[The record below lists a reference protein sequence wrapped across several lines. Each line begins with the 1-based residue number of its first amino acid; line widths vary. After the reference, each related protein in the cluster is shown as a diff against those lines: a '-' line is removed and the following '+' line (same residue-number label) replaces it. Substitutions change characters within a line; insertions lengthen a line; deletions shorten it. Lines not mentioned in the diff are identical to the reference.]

1 MRQDA
6 CKVMMQGAALIVGVG
21 RTMVVMGT
29 TVAEVMVVSVIGDVD
44 AGGVFRDVLF
54 ARDDMLEM
62 DADQR
67 HNARDL
73 GHKK

>member
-1 MRQDA
+1 
-6 CKVMMQGAALIVGVG
+6 MMQSAALIIGLG
-21 RTMVVMGT
+21 RTMVVMANIVVG
-29 TVAEVMVVSVIGDVD
+29 VMVVGVIGDVD

-67 HNARDL
+67 HDACDL

>member
-1 MRQDA
+1 
-6 CKVMMQGAALIVGVG
+6 
-21 RTMVVMGT
+21 
-29 TVAEVMVVSVIGDVD
+29 VMVVGVIGDVD
-44 AGGVFRDVLF
+44 AGGVFGDVLF

-67 HNARDL
+67 HNACDL

>member
-1 MRQDA
+1 
-6 CKVMMQGAALIVGVG
+6 
-21 RTMVVMGT
+21 MVVMAT
-29 TVAEVMVVSVIGDVD
+29 TVVEVMVADVIGDVD
-44 AGGVFRDVLF
+44 TGGVFRNVLF

-67 HNARDL
+67 DNACDL

>member
-1 MRQDA
+1 
-6 CKVMMQGAALIVGVG
+6 MMQGAALVVGVG
-21 RTMVVMGT
+21 RAMVVMAT
-29 TVAEVMVVSVIGDVD
+29 TVVEVMVVSVIGDVD
-44 AGGVFRDVLF
+44 AGAVFRDVLF

-67 HNARDL
+67 HNACDL